1 MVYTT
6 ESESNMDIKIHTT
19 SGISL
24 RFRDLGKQDYIVE
37 ITESDGSVLRV
48 LQVSKAEIRRLA
60 KAS

>member
-1 MVYTT
+1 MNIT
-6 ESESNMDIKIHTT
+6 IHTT
-19 SGISL
+19 SGVAL
-24 RFRDLGKQDYIVE
+24 QFRDLGKQDYIVE

>member
-1 MVYTT
+1 
-6 ESESNMDIKIHTT
+6 MDITIHTT
-19 SGISL
+19 SGVAL
-24 RFRDLGKQDYIVE
+24 QFRDLGKRMQDYIVE